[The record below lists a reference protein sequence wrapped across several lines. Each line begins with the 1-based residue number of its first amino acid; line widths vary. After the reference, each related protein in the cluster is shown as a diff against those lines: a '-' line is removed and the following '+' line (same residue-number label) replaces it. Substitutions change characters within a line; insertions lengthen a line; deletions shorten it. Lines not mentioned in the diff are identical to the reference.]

1 MLLATDLLGQNIEK
15 IELNKEYP
23 NNKIVASENLKYSI
37 RLEKCNSY
45 TILVKHEGIK
55 VAVIL
60 SDYNNKEQFKK
71 SSIQTQNGL
80 ETVKFLPKRSATY
93 YLTVKRLK
101 VTANPKEGTIS
112 ILVKTNK

>member
-1 MLLATDLLGQNIEK
+1 MNLFSQNTEK

-23 NNKIVASENLKYSI
+23 NNKLDTSENLKYSF
-37 RLEKCNSY
+37 RLEKFNSY
-45 TILVKHEGIK
+45 VILVKHEGIK

-60 SDYNNKEQFKK
+60 SDYNNKEQLKK

-80 ETVKFLPKRSATY
+80 ETLKFSPKRTATY
-93 YLTVKRLK
+93 YLTVKRLAVK
-101 VTANPKEGTIS
+101 DNPKEGTIS